1 MLEKKTPCKIVKS
14 LTVKGPWRKLRW
26 LQVFKNPPGGRA
38 LCCHFLTL
46 QTGLVETCLLLSGFG
61 GNENYDIIIFK
72 RVCDV
77 IKTRGKNNK
86 RVCDVIKTGD
96 KMQNHAVKLR
106 SFVNLRPLK
115 AEFEGFCFM
124 TRWKV
129 VQPSKERPS

>member
-1 MLEKKTPCKIVKS
+1 MNWERTKISGTQFWHLFTIVKS
-14 LTVKGPWRKLRW
+14 LTVKGPWRKLRL

-106 SFVNLRPLK
+106 SFVN
-115 AEFEGFCFM
+115 
-124 TRWKV
+124 
-129 VQPSKERPS
+129 